1 MARERFV
8 GQNVLLWTAVLLLGA
23 PLAHAGLQVQP
34 VELEIQGNAAQPS
47 VAVDPKAGFVLT
59 WQERGPERAALHFA
73 VVDAQGTE
81 IRRGTAASGSD
92 WFVNGADFPSLVVLD
107 NGDWVTHWL
116 QKTSPGTYSYEIRS
130 VRSRDGGK
138 SWDTPVT
145 IHRDGTDTEH
155 GFVAMSSAGGDR
167 VQFAWFDGRRMA
179 GADPDAH
186 EGAAEHMTLRTAM
199 LGRDGKLVQEQE
211 LDDLTC
217 SCCQTDAV
225 RGGSRTL
232 LVYRDRTE
240 QEIRD
245 IGTLV
250 YSAGHWTKPGRVHAD
265 DWKMPGCP
273 VNGPAVVA
281 RDDRFSV
288 LWPTMAGGE
297 MKVRL
302 AHGDGTT
309 FEAPQLLAGGSA
321 ELGRVDLATW
331 GTTGFLASR
340 VRQGQGATELVVDE
354 LDAAGRPVSQASV
367 ATKVGGFPR
376 MARLGD
382 VVLLAWAEA
391 GAATGTSR
399 VGVARIT
406 AGPGATPGE

>member
-1 MARERFV
+1 MRLKLSFWAA
-8 GQNVLLWTAVLLLGA
+8 GLLAGV
-23 PLAHAGLQVQP
+23 PLAHADLQVAP
-34 VELEIQGNAAQPS
+34 IELAIEGNAAQPS
-47 VAVDPKAGFVLT
+47 VAVDPKVGFVLT
-59 WQERGPERAALHFA
+59 WQERGPERNTLKFA
-73 VVDAQGTE
+73 VIDAGGEE
-81 IRRGTAASGSD
+81 IRRGTAADGAD

-107 NGDWVTHWL
+107 NGDWVTYWL
-116 QKTSPGTYSYEIRS
+116 QKTSQGTYSYDIRS
-130 VRSRDGGK
+130 IRSRDRGQ
-138 SWDTPVT
+138 SWDKPIT
-145 IHRDGTDTEH
+145 IHRDGTETEH

-167 VQFAWFDGRRMA
+167 VQLAWFDGRRMA
-179 GADPDAH
+179 GADPHAH

-199 LGRDGKLVQEQE
+199 LGRDGKLVQERE

-225 RGGSRTL
+225 RGASRTL
-232 LVYRDRTE
+232 VVYRDRTDT
-240 QEIRD
+240 EIRD

-250 YSAGHWTKPGRVHAD
+250 YSGRTWSRPGRVHAD
-265 DWKMPGCP
+265 GWEIAGCP

-281 RDDRFSV
+281 RGDRFSV

-309 FEAPQLLAGGSA
+309 FDAPQLLAGGSA

-331 GTTGFLASR
+331 GKTGFLASR
-340 VRQGQGATELVVDE
+340 VRQDQGATELVVDE
-354 LDAAGRPVSQASV
+354 LDATGRSVSQVSV
-367 ATKVGGFPR
+367 ATRVGGFPR

-382 VVLLAWAEA
+382 VVLLVWAEA
-391 GAATGTSR
+391 GATSGTSR

-406 AGPGATPGE
+406 VGTESMPP